1 MEWKQTRKEGGGRG
15 VEVAMSTRQESAHL
29 TLTFGSFNSRGY
41 IMVPDAIHNTVK
53 INAYKPGTR
62 FLRINAKSRLL
73 EKLRKGNLHPP
84 DAGLSNT

>member
-1 MEWKQTRKEGGGRG
+1 
-15 VEVAMSTRQESAHL
+15 
-29 TLTFGSFNSRGY
+29 
-41 IMVPDAIHNTVK
+41 MVPDAIHNTVK

-62 FLRINAKSRLL
+62 FLRVNAKSRLL